1 MQSLA
6 LVLLLVGARH
16 GWLPLYL
23 ALPLGVALLWLPWLL
38 PGNRTA
44 VATVGEPDIARLA
57 RDLSH
62 NTSQNALSAAGVAFS
77 VKRLAEK
84 LQSQLDAAE
93 QIVGSAEVM
102 IHTERAT
109 SNLARQ
115 AMDAATRARAGSDEG
130 QVLLASTIERMH
142 RLSERMGASREAIEA
157 LNQRSEDIQ
166 RVTLVIQGIA
176 SQTNLLA
183 LNAAIEAAR
192 AGEHGRGFA
201 VVAEEVRGLAG
212 RTAEATEEVGQ
223 MVAEIQRQTS
233 EVVEQ
238 IRQLSEE
245 LGEGVGQV
253 ELTGRQLEGIAELG
267 GRGGEPD
274 YRDRPGRRDQPQ
286 PTRQPVRRGRASAR
300 RPQRQR
306 GTDPAPRRSRQPVGE
321 PGRGDQRAPRRGQP
335 GRPTTSRSTTSPGR
349 ARRLSPL
356 ASRRTCAAGA
366 STSTTCSTAAT
377 SRCPIPSR
385 PSTGPASTATPTR
398 SCRASRSSCWS
409 ATANLV
415 FAIACTPEGYVPTHN
430 RAFAHPPSG
439 DPQTDALRS
448 RSKRLF
454 NDRTGIRCGSHQQ
467 PLLLQTYTR
476 DTGELMHDLSVPIF
490 IHGKHWGRPAPRL
503 SAGGRG
509 AGQGGRAG
517 GAGAEPGLE
526 RLAGCG
532 DQAAGHGAGEHH
544 LPGRRLPGEQGQQGE
559 EQQGE
564 VGRAQDAFGPERL
577 VQRRQQ

>member
-1 MQSLA
+1 MQPARSRILFVCLLQSLA

-23 ALPLGVALLWLPWLL
+23 ALPLSVALLWLPWLL

-142 RLSERMGASREAIEA
+142 QLSERMGASREAIEA

-253 ELTGRQLEGIAELG
+253 ELTGRQLEGIAELAAG
-267 GRGGEPD
+267 VESQITEIAQGAEINRSQLASLFAAVEQVRGDLSASEEQTLRLGEAASQLENQAEVISERLAEVSLDAYHQSVYDLAREGAAAIAARFEEDVRSGRID
-274 YRDRPGRRDQPQ
+274 LDDLFDRSYQPLPNTQ
-286 PTRQPVRRGRASAR
+286 PTKYRTRFDSY
-300 RPQRQR
+300 
-306 GTDPAPRRSRQPVGE
+306 TDQVL
-321 PGRGDQRAPRRGQP
+321 PGIQEQLLERNR
-335 GRPTTSRSTTSPGR
+335 
-349 ARRLSPL
+349 
-356 ASRRTCAAGA
+356 
-366 STSTTCSTAAT
+366 
-377 SRCPIPSR
+377 
-385 PSTGPASTATPTR
+385 
-398 SCRASRSSCWS
+398 
-409 ATANLV
+409 NLV

-490 IHGKHWGRPAPRL
+490 IHGKHWGGLRLGYRPE
-503 SAGGRG
+503 
-509 AGQGGRAG
+509 
-517 GAGAEPGLE
+517 GAEPGKAAAPAAQGLS
-526 RLAGCG
+526 LALNG
-532 DQAAGHGAGEHH
+532 
-544 LPGRRLPGEQGQQGE
+544 
-559 EQQGE
+559 
-564 VGRAQDAFGPERL
+564 
-577 VQRRQQ
+577 

>member
-1 MQSLA
+1 MQPARSRILFVCLLQSLA

-176 SQTNLLA
+176 EQTNLLA

-192 AGEHGRGFA
+192 AGEAGRGFA
-201 VVAEEVRGLAG
+201 VVADEVRA
-212 RTAEATEEVGQ
+212 
-223 MVAEIQRQTS
+223 
-233 EVVEQ
+233 
-238 IRQLSEE
+238 
-245 LGEGVGQV
+245 
-253 ELTGRQLEGIAELG
+253 
-267 GRGGEPD
+267 
-274 YRDRPGRRDQPQ
+274 
-286 PTRQPVRRGRASAR
+286 
-300 RPQRQR
+300 
-306 GTDPAPRRSRQPVGE
+306 
-321 PGRGDQRAPRRGQP
+321 
-335 GRPTTSRSTTSPGR
+335 
-349 ARRLSPL
+349 L
-356 ASRRTCAAGA
+356 ASRTQQSTQEIQGMIDRLQQGTNAAVDAMRRSGEAGEGTSNQANQAGDSLDAIAQLIATINAMNAQIASAAEEQTAVAEEINRSVHQIAGA
-366 STSTTCSTAAT
+366 VDSVADEAQQGAQTA
-377 SRCPIPSR
+377 
-385 PSTGPASTATPTR
+385 R
-398 SCRASRSSCWS
+398 SLAQ
-409 ATANLV
+409 L
-415 FAIACTPEGYVPTHN
+415 
-430 RAFAHPPSG
+430 
-439 DPQTDALRS
+439 
-448 RSKRLF
+448 
-454 NDRTGIRCGSHQQ
+454 
-467 PLLLQTYTR
+467 
-476 DTGELMHDLSVPIF
+476 
-490 IHGKHWGRPAPRL
+490 
-503 SAGGRG
+503 
-509 AGQGGRAG
+509 GQGLG
-517 GAGAEPGLE
+517 
-526 RLAGCG
+526 
-532 DQAAGHGAGEHH
+532 
-544 LPGRRLPGEQGQQGE
+544 
-559 EQQGE
+559 
-564 VGRAQDAFGPERL
+564 RL
-577 VQRRQQ
+577 VGQFRI